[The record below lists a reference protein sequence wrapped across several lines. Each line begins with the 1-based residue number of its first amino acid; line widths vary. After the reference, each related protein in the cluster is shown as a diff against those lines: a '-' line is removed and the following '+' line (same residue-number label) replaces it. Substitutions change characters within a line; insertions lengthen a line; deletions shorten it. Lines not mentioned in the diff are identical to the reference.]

1 MLHLSQKWYK
11 EFTRQMKFN
20 FSLADLIISKAK
32 LKMLTFL
39 LNYEAAM
46 SEREIASVLQV
57 SHMSI
62 NRFLKEM
69 ADVNFVNYVTIG
81 KAHLWKVN
89 RKSYAYEVF
98 SRLIG
103 DISRTCM
110 PLEDLKRTILENLPG
125 SLIKKV
131 VLFGSVAKGLES
143 EHSDIDIFILV
154 KNLEM
159 EKEVEGYVERL
170 SIRCLDL
177 YGNRLAPYI
186 LTEHEIKQKRNLNV
200 IQEINQGIEIF
211 PCGEQ
216 GN

>member
-1 MLHLSQKWYK
+1 
-11 EFTRQMKFN
+11 MKFN
-20 FSLADLIISKAK
+20 FSPAEMMISKAK
-32 LKMLTFL
+32 LKMVTFL
-39 LNYEAAM
+39 LNHEAAM

-89 RKSYAYEVF
+89 RKSYAYEFF

-103 DISRTCM
+103 DISRARM
-110 PLEDLKRTILENLPG
+110 PLEDLKKTILENLPG

-143 EHSDIDIFILV
+143 ENSDIDIFILV

-159 EKEVEGYVERL
+159 KKEVEGFVERL
-170 SIRCLDL
+170 SIRCLDI

-186 LTEHEIKQKRNLNV
+186 LTDHEIKQKRNLNV
-200 IQEINQGIEIF
+200 ILEINQGIEIF
-211 PCGEQ
+211 PGQ
-216 GN
+216 GK

>member
-1 MLHLSQKWYK
+1 
-11 EFTRQMKFN
+11 MKFN
-20 FSLADLIISKAK
+20 FPPAEMMISKAK
-32 LKMLTFL
+32 LKMVTFL
-39 LNYEAAM
+39 LNHEAAM

-69 ADVNFVNYVTIG
+69 ADLNFVNYVTIG

-103 DISRTCM
+103 DISRARM
-110 PLEDLKRTILENLPG
+110 PLEDLKKTILENLPG

-143 EHSDIDIFILV
+143 ENSDIDIFILV

-159 EKEVEGYVERL
+159 KKEVEGFVERL
-170 SIRCLDL
+170 SIRCLDI

-186 LTEHEIKQKRNLNV
+186 LTDHEIKQKRNLNV
-200 IQEINQGIEIF
+200 ILEINQGIEIF
-211 PCGEQ
+211 PGQ
-216 GN
+216 GK